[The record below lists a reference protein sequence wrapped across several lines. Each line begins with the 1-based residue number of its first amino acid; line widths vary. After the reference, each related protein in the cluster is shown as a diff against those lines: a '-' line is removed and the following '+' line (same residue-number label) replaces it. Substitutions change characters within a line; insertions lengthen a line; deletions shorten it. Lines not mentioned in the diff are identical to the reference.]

1 VYLLAAACG
10 WTAESYQDWLAAL
23 LREQILA
30 PATRDAGGD
39 DDRTAH

>member
-23 LREQILA
+23 LCEQLMATGAGQA
-30 PATRDAGGD
+30 PG
-39 DDRTAH
+39 